1 MNLPALKL
9 MSPPRAAWL
18 IVCLALTALGLAHA
32 QKPQTSLPRTALSVG
47 MYRIDAQLAT
57 TSEQHAAGLMF
68 RTDMPQQEGMLF
80 VFQQPAQQC
89 FWMKNT
95 LIPLSVAFVADDGT
109 IVNLDEMKAQTLN
122 AHCSEKPV
130 RYVLEMNTGWFAK
143 KGLKAGNRLQ
153 GQPFDSNQP

>member
-1 MNLPALKL
+1 MALFFHSRSSQQIPHKAITRVLVIILLLWIGVHANAQQRTGVITVRFFQITVEIADTPA
-9 MSPPRAAWL
+9 S
-18 IVCLALTALGLAHA
+18 
-32 QKPQTSLPRTALSVG
+32 RT
-47 MYRIDAQLAT
+47 Q
-57 TSEQHAAGLMF
+57 GLMG
-68 RTDMPQQEGMLF
+68 RRALPINHGMLF
-80 VFQQPAQQC
+80 VFERPERQC

-109 IVNLDEMKAQTLN
+109 LVNLDEMKAQTLN

-153 GQPFDSNQP
+153 GQPFDSAQP